1 VEELQMDWLMSEDLK
16 EMKVMTTSL
25 CTVTHQ
31 KVICLP
37 QIGLA
42 SGRDITD
49 YWQKDNHETVG
60 QSDTRRSH
68 EGKDEKLRVAGFKR
82 ENTHILGNEVL
93 VVKHDVE
100 K

>member
-31 KVICLP
+31 KVIRLP
-37 QIGLA
+37 QIELA

-49 YWQKDNHETVG
+49 YRQK
-60 QSDTRRSH
+60 
-68 EGKDEKLRVAGFKR
+68 
-82 ENTHILGNEVL
+82 
-93 VVKHDVE
+93 
-100 K
+100 